1 MERRRG
7 TTGNEAFLKIN
18 RMASLL
24 YFFLLYFFVK
34 DRAAFD
40 SWTTRGGN
48 YPECH
53 PTSIRAM
60 ETLSLNFFRLASF
73 FLGEFNKNQRKG
85 NTV

>member
-24 YFFLLYFFVK
+24 YFFLK

-60 ETLSLNFFRLASF
+60 ETLSLDFFRLESF
-73 FLGEFNKNQRKG
+73 FLDEFNKNQRKG

>member
-24 YFFLLYFFVK
+24 YFFLK